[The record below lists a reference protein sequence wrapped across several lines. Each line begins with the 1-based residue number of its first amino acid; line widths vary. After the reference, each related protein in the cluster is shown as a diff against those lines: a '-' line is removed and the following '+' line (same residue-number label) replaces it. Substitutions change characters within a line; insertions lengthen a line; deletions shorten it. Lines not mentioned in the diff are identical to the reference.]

1 MAFITLDTEKL
12 KKNYDYLEELLTS
25 NGVTWAVVSKLLC
38 GNKTYLQEVI
48 NLGVRQMCDSRV
60 SNLKMIKSISDK
72 VETVYIKPP
81 PNHSIDKIVKYADI
95 SFNTEID
102 TIRLLSKEAKKQD
115 KVHKIIIMIETG
127 ELREGVLQEEFLDFY
142 DAVFKLPNIEVVGI
156 GTNLTCMYGIL
167 PSHDKLIQLCL
178 YEQLIEAKFNK
189 EIEYVSGGASVTI
202 PLIFQGLLPKGIN
215 HFRIGETFF
224 LGTDVY
230 NSVTLDQMENGV
242 FQLYAEIIELT
253 EKRMKPIGEF
263 GKNLL
268 GETVIF
274 EETDDQSETS
284 HRALIDLGLLDIDQ
298 EHIKLKNKNLKIVG
312 ASSDMLVVDLG
323 ENKENYQ
330 VGSQLEFEM
339 DYMGV
344 LRIMNSKYID
354 KRIKGREQIVAK

>member
-1 MAFITLDTEKL
+1 MAFITLDTQKL
-12 KKNYDYLEELLTS
+12 KKNYDYLEELLS
-25 NGVTWAVVSKLLC
+25 KNGVTWAIVSKLLC
-38 GNKTYLQEVI
+38 GNKTYLEEVI
-48 NLGVRQMCDSRV
+48 NLGVQQLCDSRV
-60 SNLKMIKSISDK
+60 SNLRMIKSISDK

-81 PNHSIDKIVKYADI
+81 PKHSIDEIVKYADI
-95 SFNTEID
+95 SFNTERN
-102 TIRLLSKEAKKQD
+102 TIELLSEEAKKQG
-115 KVHKIIIMIETG
+115 KKHKIIIMIETG
-127 ELREGVLQEEFLDFY
+127 ELREGVLQEDFLDFY
-142 DAVFKLPNIEVVGI
+142 NAVFKLPNIEVVGI

-167 PSHDKLIQLCL
+167 PSHDKLVQLCL

-230 NSVTLDQMENGV
+230 NNVTFEQMENDA
-242 FQLYAEIIELT
+242 FQLYATIIELT
-253 EKRMKPIGEF
+253 EKRMRPIGEL

-268 GETVIF
+268 GETIIF
-274 EETDDQSETS
+274 EDSNQSETS

-298 EHIKLKNKNLKIVG
+298 KHIKLKNKDLKIVG

-323 ENKENYQ
+323 KNKENYQ

-344 LRIMNSKYID
+344 LRIMNSKYIE
-354 KRIKGREQIVAK
+354 KKIKEN

>member
-1 MAFITLDTEKL
+1 MAFITLDTKKL
-12 KKNYDYLEELLTS
+12 KKNYDYLEELLS
-25 NGVTWAVVSKLLC
+25 QNGITWAVVSKMLC
-38 GNKTYLQEVI
+38 GNKHYLEEVI
-48 NLGVRQMCDSRV
+48 NLGVKQLCDSRV
-60 SNLKMIKSISDK
+60 SNLKMIKSISDQ

-81 PNHSIDKIVKYADI
+81 PKHAIEKIVKYADI
-95 SFNTEID
+95 SFNTEKD
-102 TIRLLSKEAKKQD
+102 TIERLSQEAQKQG
-115 KVHKIIIMIETG
+115 KTHKIIIMIEMG
-127 ELREGVLQEEFLDFY
+127 ELREGVLQEDFLDFY
-142 DAVFKLPNIEVVGI
+142 DSVFNFQNIEVVGI

-167 PSHDKLIQLCL
+167 PSHDKLVQLCL
-178 YEQLIEAKFNK
+178 YEQLLEAKFNK
-189 EIEYVSGGASVTI
+189 EIQYVSGGASVTI

-230 NSVTLDQMENGV
+230 NNVTFGQMENDA

-253 EKRMKPIGEF
+253 KKRMTPIGEL

-274 EETDDQSETS
+274 DEADQSATS
-284 HRALIDLGLLDIDQ
+284 YRALIDLGLLDID
-298 EHIKLKNKNLKIVG
+298 ENHIKLKNKNLKIVG

-323 ENKENYQ
+323 KNDENYQ
-330 VGSQLEFEM
+330 VGSQLEFQM

-354 KRIKGREQIVAK
+354 KRIKTD

>member
-1 MAFITLDTEKL
+1 MAYITLDTQKL
-12 KKNYDYLEELLTS
+12 KKNYDYLEKLLS
-25 NGVTWAVVSKLLC
+25 KNGITWAVVSKLLC
-38 GNKTYLQEVI
+38 GNKTYLEEVI
-48 NLGVRQMCDSRV
+48 KLGIKQLCDSRV
-60 SNLKMIKSISDK
+60 SNLRVIKSISDQ

-81 PNHSIDKIVKYADI
+81 PKHSIDEIVKYADI
-95 SFNTEID
+95 SFNTERH
-102 TIRLLSKEAKKQD
+102 TIELLSKEAKKQG
-115 KVHKIIIMIETG
+115 KTHKIIIMIETG

-167 PSHDKLIQLCL
+167 PSHDKLVQLCL

-189 EIEYVSGGASVTI
+189 EIEYVSGGASVTV

-230 NSVTLDQMENGV
+230 NNVTFDQMENNA
-242 FQLYAEIIELT
+242 FQLHAEIIELT
-253 EKRMKPIGEF
+253 EKRMRPIGEL

-268 GETVIF
+268 GETIIF
-274 EETDDQSETS
+274 EDSDLSETS
-284 HRALIDLGLLDIDQ
+284 NRALIDLGLLDID
-298 EHIKLKNKNLKIVG
+298 EKHIKLKNKNLKIVG

-323 ENKENYQ
+323 ENKENYK
-330 VGSQLEFEM
+330 VGSLLEFEM

-344 LRIMNSKYID
+344 LRIMNSKYIE
-354 KRIKGREQIVAK
+354 KRIKSN

>member
-1 MAFITLDTEKL
+1 MAFITLDTQKL
-12 KKNYDYLEELLTS
+12 KKNYDYLEKLLS
-25 NGVTWAVVSKLLC
+25 DNGITWAVVSKLLC
-38 GNKTYLQEVI
+38 GNKRYLEEVI
-48 NLGVRQMCDSRV
+48 NLGVKQLCDSRV
-60 SNLKMIKSISDK
+60 SNLKMIKSISDEI
-72 VETVYIKPP
+72 ETIYIKPP
-81 PNHSIDKIVKYADI
+81 PKHSIDKIVRYADI
-95 SFNTEID
+95 SFNTEIE
-102 TIRLLSKEAKKQD
+102 TITRLSKEAQKQD
-115 KVHKIIIMIETG
+115 KIHKVIIMIETG
-127 ELREGVLQEEFLDFY
+127 ELREGVLQEDFLDFY

-167 PSHDKLIQLCL
+167 PSHDKLVQLCL

-189 EIEYVSGGASVTI
+189 EIEYVSGGASVTV

-230 NSVTLDQMENGV
+230 NNVTFDQMENDT

-253 EKRMKPIGEF
+253 EKRMRPIGEL

-274 EETDDQSETS
+274 EDTDQAATS
-284 HRALIDLGLLDIDQ
+284 HRALIDLGLLDID
-298 EHIKLKNKNLKIVG
+298 ENHIKLKNRNHKIVG

-323 ENKENYQ
+323 KNEENYQ
-330 VGSQLEFEM
+330 VGSLLEFEM

-344 LRIMNSKYID
+344 LRIMNSKYIE
-354 KRIKGREQIVAK
+354 KRIKAE